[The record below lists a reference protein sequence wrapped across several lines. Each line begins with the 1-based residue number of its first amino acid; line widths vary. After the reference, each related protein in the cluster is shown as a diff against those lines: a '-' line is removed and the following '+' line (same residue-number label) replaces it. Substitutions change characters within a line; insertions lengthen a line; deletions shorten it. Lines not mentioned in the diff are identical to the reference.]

1 MIIQRL
7 SEKRLKKYWS
17 LKLPHMENSFGRF
30 AEIGLFPQDWQLT
43 DREIVCACSLMLE
56 RKDLHNVHQAFY
68 HFCNECSERNL
79 SESFFLELQN
89 TISDLDRNG
98 LRDQSRKLR
107 KLGQGVATMIKDNA
121 WGASWGKELDQMRAS
136 AIIDEPFLPQK
147 G

>member
-17 LKLPHMENSFGRF
+17 LQLPHMENSFGRF
-30 AEIGLFPQDWQLT
+30 VEAGLLPQDWRLT

-56 RKDLHNVHQAFY
+56 RQNLHNVHQAIY

-79 SESFFLELQN
+79 SECFFLELQN
-89 TISDLDRNG
+89 TISDLDRKG
-98 LRDQSRKLR
+98 LREQSRKLR
-107 KLGQGVATMIKDNA
+107 KLGQVIATMNRTSE
-121 WGASWGKELDQMRAS
+121 WGAFWGKELDQMRAS